1 MPNVFFSESE
11 GGRPPPSDFDRRR
24 TRGQHRKYK
33 DMCRYYE
40 NFPLFP
46 AQERG
51 SWNCIQRPVSNHP
64 LSRRRIP
71 NVIRRRHL
79 GFRHGRHQGLKAM
92 CRHVRRTTPRHGGNG
107 QGQDFNRAAL
117 QPAARSS
124 RQLYQLAERHGP
136 AARAARI
143 ERVKSRAG
151 LNQTANGSATGFRTR
166 NRNSAYSLQSWS

>member
-1 MPNVFFSESE
+1 MSIPRAERLLSESE
-11 GGRPPPSDFDRRR
+11 GGRPPPSDFGRRR

-46 AQERG
+46 AQEHG
-51 SWNCIQRPVSNHP
+51 SRNDIQRPVFNHP

-79 GFRHGRHQGLKAM
+79 GFRHGRHQRLKAM

-117 QPAARSS
+117 QLAARSS
-124 RQLYQLAERHGP
+124 RRLT
-136 AARAARI
+136 
-143 ERVKSRAG
+143 SRR
-151 LNQTANGSATGFRTR
+151 SVTGQQQELPVS
-166 NRNSAYSLQSWS
+166 NE